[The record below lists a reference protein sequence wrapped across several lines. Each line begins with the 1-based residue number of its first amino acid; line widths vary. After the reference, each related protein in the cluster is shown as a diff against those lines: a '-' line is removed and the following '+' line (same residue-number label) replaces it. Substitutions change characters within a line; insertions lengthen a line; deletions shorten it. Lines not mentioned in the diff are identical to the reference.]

1 MCLSKLFLKNEK
13 VSQIEVEHVIFY
25 THQIGGAC
33 AGVCSSKRTHQIETV
48 EMSDPNPNWVN
59 SKSV

>member
-1 MCLSKLFLKNEK
+1 MR

-33 AGVCSSKRTHQIETV
+33 AGVCSSKCTHQMETV

-59 SKSV
+59 SKSVW